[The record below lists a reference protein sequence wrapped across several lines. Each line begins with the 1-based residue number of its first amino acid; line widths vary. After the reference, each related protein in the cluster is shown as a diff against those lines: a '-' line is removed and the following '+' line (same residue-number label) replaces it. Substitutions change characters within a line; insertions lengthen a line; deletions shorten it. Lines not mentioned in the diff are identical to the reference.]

1 MIETALLAG
10 IGKDQA
16 LGGLSDNF
24 VQGSQGSQMKDRRRV
39 KFDKQR
45 VTDRCDVYEAE
56 CSHRISYYV
65 RVAGLAAKLLRE
77 MFRWQRFSRAI
88 EDDANHS

>member
-16 LGGLSDNF
+16 LGGLSDNL

-45 VTDRCDVYEAE
+45 VTDRRDVYEAE

-77 MFRWQRFSRAI
+77 MFRRQRFSGAI
-88 EDDANHS
+88 EDDTNHS